1 MILTVAMLRLY
12 AKRQIQNLSKG
23 EFIMKAINIDWD
35 VDHIEELET
44 LPKEIIIPDGIEDL
58 EDISDYISDK
68 TGFCHLGFELE

>member
-1 MILTVAMLRLY
+1 
-12 AKRQIQNLSKG
+12 
-23 EFIMKAINIDWD
+23 MKAINIDWD

-68 TGFCHLGFELE
+68 TGFCHLGFELEWITNKNCGRAIYCNSFFVV

>member
-1 MILTVAMLRLY
+1 MIQTVAMLRLY
-12 AKRQIQNLSKG
+12 TKRQIQNLSKG

>member
-23 EFIMKAINIDWD
+23 GFIMKAINIDWD

-68 TGFCHLGFELE
+68 TGFCHLGFDIE